1 MSIAK
6 LMMKIP
12 EEIIVNH
19 IAPFTYLKQDRRLL
33 EDIRSYHLERRL
45 LDNIYYS
52 QFNDSILLYDLI
64 GYCSCGDIYSPEIN
78 DTFENILRRSPVL
91 VNSSKEDLNKYRLN
105 LFTDSLSRN
114 PSWKIKFL
122 WGLLS
127 PRERSMFINRVI
139 INLEN

>member
-1 MSIAK
+1 MSIAE
-6 LMMKIP
+6 LMMKLP

-33 EDIRSYHLERRL
+33 EDIRNFHTETRL
-45 LDNIYYS
+45 LENIYYTE
-52 QFNDSILLYDLI
+52 FNDWVLLFDLI
-64 GYCSCGDIYSPEIN
+64 GFCNCGDAYSPEIN

-105 LFTDSLSRN
+105 IFMDSLSHK
-114 PSWKIKFL
+114 PEWKIKFL

-127 PRERSMFINRVI
+127 PRERSMFINRVLV
-139 INLEN
+139 NLEN